1 MSPDTIQQI
10 LIQLPIVAV
19 FIYYTQ
25 YMNKQFQE
33 FLRAQ
38 REEDRKI
45 LDRLATLIDCLDRN
59 LEIHD
64 RKTDRAITKMEER
77 TRPRP
82 SKKTSPGIPGEAAEI

>member
-1 MSPDTIQQI
+1 MSEDTIKQI
-10 LIQLPIVAV
+10 LIQLPIVAI

-33 FLRAQ
+33 FLRVQ

-45 LDRLATLIDCLDRN
+45 LDRLATLIDSLDRN

-64 RKTDRAITKMEER
+64 RKTDKAITKMEER

-82 SKKTSPGIPGEAAEI
+82 SKSKSSPVLDDAET